1 MAKKTL
7 AIENA
12 RIIFRNFAGK
22 ESRYN
27 RAGDRNFCVVI
38 DDPDMAADLIED
50 GWNVRVLQP
59 KEEGDEPL
67 HYIPVAVS
75 YRNVPPKVVLI
86 TSRNQVELDEESI
99 DSLDYA
105 EIECAD
111 IILNP
116 YYWEVNGDRGI
127 KAYLKTAYITIVE
140 DVFASKYARDDEE

>member
-12 RIIFRNFAGK
+12 RIIFRNFTGK

-116 YYWEVNGDRGI
+116 YHWEVNGRNGI

>member
-1 MAKKTL
+1 MAKRTL

-12 RIIFRNFAGK
+12 KIIFRNFAGK

-38 DDPDMAADLIED
+38 DDPDKAADLIED

-59 KEEGDEPL
+59 RDEGDEPL
-67 HYIPVAVS
+67 HYIPVSVS
-75 YRNVPPKVVLI
+75 YKNVPPKVVLI
-86 TSRNQVELDEESI
+86 TSRNQVELDEDSI

-105 EIECAD
+105 EIDCAD

-116 YYWEVNGDRGI
+116 YHWEVNGSNGI

-140 DVFASKYARDDEE
+140 DVFASKYARDDED

>member
-1 MAKKTL
+1 MTKKTL

-12 RIIFRNFAGK
+12 KIIFRNFAGK

-59 KEEGDEPL
+59 KDDGDEPL
-67 HYIPVAVS
+67 HYIPVTVS
-75 YRNVPPKVVLI
+75 YKNVPPKVVLV
-86 TSRNQVELDEESI
+86 TSRNQVALDEDSI

-116 YYWEVNGDRGI
+116 YHWEVKGDRGI
-127 KAYLKTAYITIVE
+127 KAYLKTAYVTIVE

>member
-12 RIIFRNFAGK
+12 KIIFRNFAGK
-22 ESRYN
+22 ESSYN
-27 RAGDRNFCVVI
+27 RAGDRSFCVVI

-59 KEEGDEPL
+59 KDEGDDPL

-75 YRNVPPKVVLI
+75 YKNVPPKVVLV
-86 TSRNQVELDEESI
+86 TSTNQVELDEDSI

-116 YYWEVNGDRGI
+116 YHWEVNGSIGI

>member
-12 RIIFRNFAGK
+12 KIIFRNFAGK

-59 KEEGDEPL
+59 KEEGDDLL

-75 YRNVPPKVVLI
+75 YKNVPPKVILV
-86 TSRNQVELDEESI
+86 TSTNQVELDEDSI

-116 YYWEVNGDRGI
+116 YHWEVNGSNGI

>member
-116 YYWEVNGDRGI
+116 YHWEVNGSDGI

>member
-59 KEEGDEPL
+59 KDDGDEPL

-75 YRNVPPKVVLI
+75 YKNAPPKVVLV
-86 TSRNQVELDEESI
+86 TSRNQVALDEDSI

-116 YYWEVNGDRGI
+116 YHWEVKGDRGI
-127 KAYLKTAYITIVE
+127 KAYLKTAYVTIVE

>member
-12 RIIFRNFAGK
+12 RIIFRNFTGK

-116 YYWEVNGDRGI
+116 YHWEVNGSNGI

>member
-75 YRNVPPKVVLI
+75 YKNVPPKVVLV
-86 TSRNQVELDEESI
+86 TSRNQVALDEDSI

-116 YYWEVNGDRGI
+116 YHWEVNGDRGI
-127 KAYLKTAYITIVE
+127 KAYLKTAYVTIVE

>member
-1 MAKKTL
+1 MTKKTL

-12 RIIFRNFAGK
+12 KIIFRNFAGK

-59 KEEGDEPL
+59 KDDGDEPL
-67 HYIPVAVS
+67 HYIPVTVS
-75 YRNVPPKVVLI
+75 YKNVPPKVVLV
-86 TSRNQVELDEESI
+86 TSRNQVALDEDSI

-116 YYWEVNGDRGI
+116 YHWEVKGDRGI

>member
-59 KEEGDEPL
+59 KDEGDEPL

-75 YRNVPPKVVLI
+75 YKNVPPKVVLV
-86 TSRNQVELDEESI
+86 TSNNQVPLDEESI

-116 YYWEVNGDRGI
+116 YHWEVNGSNGI